1 MDDVRPDDKPRGAS
15 DTQQAQIQLVLDSL
29 ADVGV
34 FPPGWRE
41 QTGGAE
47 YLYRKGSI
55 IVRDWHVG
63 RVTTIAQRVVRDDMR
78 IEDVVAGASRLV
90 WSAPDGDSDP
100 SVETVLQHVEDEM
113 GQGVAAPDHL
123 LYVCVHT
130 CAAIEPEVV
139 AEDAAPVPRVQTG
152 QDAANPRS
160 RHGKDVRVLVMDT
173 GLVESAPTDH
183 AWMTGVTGDRENAWQ
198 DSRIPQDG
206 GHGTFAAGCVRV
218 TAPEAA
224 VHVVNATA
232 ALPVEDQEPIGA
244 EFESGLA
251 SLVRARL
258 SPAQGQPPIPDILL
272 LNFAGTSRNGGPLL
286 AFAALYDDLIQ
297 HLKELLILSPAGNE
311 GDDRKNWPGS
321 FSWVVSVGGLAANY
335 RDRAS
340 WSNYGH
346 NVDVFAPGDRL
357 VNAFA
362 RGRYDCR
369 WGDAAGTSRNFE
381 GMALWSGTSFATP
394 LVAGLVA
401 SRMSDT
407 GQSSRRAWASLLELA
422 EQQAVPGVGPV
433 LYPGQA

>member
-1 MDDVRPDDKPRGAS
+1 MTSASAEEQEQIKQVLKSVR
-15 DTQQAQIQLVLDSL
+15 QA
-29 ADVGV
+29 AA
-34 FPPGWRE
+34 FPPDW
-41 QTGGAE
+41 QHKPSGAE
-47 YLYRKGSI
+47 YLYRKGCI

-63 RVTTIAQRVVRDDMR
+63 RVREILSEIVGSDVEAV
-78 IEDVVAGASRLV
+78 DVVAGATQLTWAV
-90 WSAPDGDSDP
+90 PDWVEGQ
-100 SVETVLQHVEDEM
+100 SVHDVLTRVEEAV
-113 GQGVAAPDHL
+113 GPGVAAPDYL

-130 CAAIEPEVV
+130 CAAIEPEFVP
-139 AEDAAPVPRVQTG
+139 EDAVPIPRVQTG
-152 QDAANPRS
+152 QDAANPRG
-160 RHGKDVRVLVMDT
+160 RHGKGVHVLLMDN
-173 GLVESAPTDH
+173 GLIQSAPADH
-183 AWMTGVTGDRENAWQ
+183 AWMAGVTGEPETA
-198 DSRIPQDG
+198 SGSSAVPPDG
-206 GHGTFAAGCVRV
+206 GHGTFTAGCVRIA
-218 TAPEAA
+218 APEAG

-232 ALPVEDQEPIGA
+232 TLPVERDQDPIGA
-244 EFESGLA
+244 AFESD
-251 SLVRARL
+251 LVRQVHAQL
-258 SPAQGQPPIPDILL
+258 SPASGKPIPDILL
-272 LNFAGTSRNGGPLL
+272 LNFAGTSRDGGPLL

-362 RGRYDCR
+362 RGRYDYR
-369 WGDAAGTSRNFE
+369 WGDAAGTSQDFE